1 MPAYRPLLSRC
12 GRSLTRSHPVFME
25 WPDGAAAAAAQRR
38 RGEGGSHVEMALASP
53 RALALEDLHFENSF
67 ASLGEAFVERR
78 RPEGVPGSRL
88 VAFSAD
94 AAALIGLREAEASR
108 PEFTAL
114 ASGNALV
121 RGMEPVAGMYGG
133 HQFGVWAGQLGDG
146 RAILLGEVRGADG
159 SPWEL
164 QLKGAG
170 KTAFSRF
177 ADGRA
182 VIRSTV
188 REFLASE
195 AMDAL
200 GVPTTRALSMA
211 AGDEPV
217 LRERVERAATV
228 IRMAPSF
235 VRFGNFEI
243 FHYRKQHEHV
253 RTLGDYVIG
262 RFFPEAGEGE
272 DRYARF
278 FASVVERTAAL
289 MAHWKAVGFAHGVMN
304 TDNFSI
310 LGLTLDYGPYG
321 FMEEYEP
328 GWICNHSD
336 ETGRYAFDRQPTIGL
351 WNCYALAEALSSL
364 LSKDEIEAALKS
376 YEHIYRATFLR
387 LLRAKLG
394 LPDERDD
401 DADLALE
408 LFRLLEA
415 RRVDWTNF
423 WRALSHDD
431 ARALA
436 LLGEDESSR
445 AWFARYAERVAP
457 DPRDDAARRAAM
469 RAVNTK
475 YVLRNW
481 VAQEAIEACEAGDD
495 TLVRTAL
502 AVLRA
507 PFDEHPE
514 HERWAGPAPPQ
525 YRSLS
530 VSCSS

>member
-1 MPAYRPLLSRC
+1 MAIAPP
-12 GRSLTRSHPVFME
+12 
-25 WPDGAAAAAAQRR
+25 
-38 RGEGGSHVEMALASP
+38 RGKT
-53 RALALEDLHFENSF
+53 LEELRFENSF
-67 ASLGEAFVERR
+67 AALGETFSERR
-78 RPEGVPGSRL
+78 TPTGIPGARL
-88 VAFSAD
+88 VAFSPD
-94 AAALIGLREAEASR
+94 AASLVDLRPGEETR
-108 PEFTAL
+108 PEFAAL
-114 ASGNALV
+114 TGGNALV
-121 RGMEPVAGMYGG
+121 RGMEPVSALYGG

-146 RAILLGEVRGADG
+146 RAILLGEVRADAATTG
-159 SPWEL
+159 RAGGPWEL
-164 QLKGAG
+164 QLKGG
-170 KTAFSRF
+170 GLTAFSRF

-182 VIRSTV
+182 VVRSTV

-253 RTLGDYVIG
+253 KTLVDYMID
-262 RFFPEAGEGE
+262 RFFPDAGEGE

-289 MAHWKAVGFAHGVMN
+289 MAHWQAVGFAHGVMN
-304 TDNFSI
+304 TDNFSV

-364 LSKDEIEAALKS
+364 LGKDEIEAALKS
-376 YEHIYRATFLR
+376 YEHVYRAAFLR

-394 LPDERDD
+394 VSDERDD
-401 DADLALE
+401 DVDLALE

-445 AWFARYAERVAP
+445 AWFARYAARVAG
-457 DPRDDAARRAAM
+457 DPRDDETRRASM
-469 RAVNTK
+469 RAVNPK

-481 VAQEAIEACEAGDD
+481 VAQEAIEVCEAGDD
-495 TLVRTAL
+495 TIVRTAL

-514 HERWAGPAPPQ
+514 HERWAQTAPAE

>member
-1 MPAYRPLLSRC
+1 MAIAPP
-12 GRSLTRSHPVFME
+12 
-25 WPDGAAAAAAQRR
+25 
-38 RGEGGSHVEMALASP
+38 RGK
-53 RALALEDLHFENSF
+53 ALEELRFANSF
-67 ASLGEAFVERR
+67 AGLGETFSEHRA
-78 RPEGVPGSRL
+78 PTGIPGARL
-88 VAFSAD
+88 VAFSRD
-94 AAALIGLREAEASR
+94 AASLIDLRPGEETRAEFAAL
-108 PEFTAL
+108 T
-114 ASGNALV
+114 SGNALV
-121 RGMEPVAGMYGG
+121 RGMEPVAALYGG

-146 RAILLGEVRGADG
+146 RAILLGEVDG
-159 SPWEL
+159 PWEL
-164 QLKGAG
+164 QLKGG
-170 KTAFSRF
+170 GMTAFSRF

-182 VIRSTV
+182 VVRSTV

-211 AGDEPV
+211 AGEEPV

-243 FHYRKQHEHV
+243 FHYRGQHDHV
-253 RTLGDYVIG
+253 KMLADYVIE
-262 RFFPEAGEGE
+262 RFFPEAGNGD

-289 MAHWKAVGFAHGVMN
+289 MAHWQAVGFAHGVMN

-364 LSKDEIEAALKS
+364 LSKDETEAALKS
-376 YEHIYRATFLR
+376 YEHVYRATFLR

-394 LPDERDD
+394 VLDEQED

-408 LFRLLEA
+408 LFRLLDA
-415 RRVDWTNF
+415 QRIDWTNF

-445 AWFARYAERVAP
+445 AWFTRYAERLAS
-457 DPRDDAARRAAM
+457 DPRDDEARREAM
-469 RAVNTK
+469 RAVNPK

-481 VAQEAIEACEAGDD
+481 VAQEAIAACEAGDD
-495 TLVRTAL
+495 SVVRTAL
-502 AVLRA
+502 DVLRA
-507 PFDEHPE
+507 PFDEHPD
-514 HERWAGPAPPQ
+514 HERWAQPAPPE